1 MTDRDTSDAPDAGA
15 SISELQADIE
25 QTRHDLGDTVEALA
39 AKLDVKAQVKS
50 STDQAKANAVEAVS
64 SNWREIAV
72 VAVWAALVT
81 LVWKKL

>member
-25 QTRHDLGDTVEALA
+25 QTRHELGDTVEALA

-50 STDQAKANAVEAVS
+50 STDQAKANAVAAVS